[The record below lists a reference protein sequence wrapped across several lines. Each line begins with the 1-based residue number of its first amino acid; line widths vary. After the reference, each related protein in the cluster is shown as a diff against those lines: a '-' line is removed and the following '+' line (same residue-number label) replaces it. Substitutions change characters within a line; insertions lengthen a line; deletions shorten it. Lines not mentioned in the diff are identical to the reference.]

1 MNTNIDAE
9 WMKFISNQAGGN
21 YGNAVSSNNYGQ
33 TAAKLPISCGDS
45 DNEDMDEGEMK
56 LSAIAPDGDD
66 LYIST
71 TTKVMF
77 LNQQIDIYKVFW
89 NIPIVEYWRPQAGI
103 LKKQIKVVCNTP
115 EEFAE
120 YQAKLQGV
128 PYYNEN
134 IIKQIN
140 NPTARRLKF
149 KDERKI
155 TIGLSKKDIMNCRGK
170 VKNAFYN
177 CFAIIMRFM
186 YDGAFREMHVK
197 VFNTGKMEIPGV
209 INEEILTMVKRNI
222 LSLIQPYVE
231 LPLEFIETTEENNIL
246 INSNFNCGFFLNR
259 DVLHATLRS
268 SKYGIETAY
277 DPCSY
282 PGVKCKFYFNN
293 RLALDDPMQNGQIL
307 SDDRGMKMSEI
318 GDNKTYT
325 EVSFMIFRTGS
336 CLIVGNCS
344 EPVLQV
350 VYRFIR
356 NILREEYSSIYVPT
370 SDQPI
375 KIKKPK
381 IRKRTVEFTVPSN
394 LGGAV

>member
-1 MNTNIDAE
+1 MNTNIDDE
-9 WMKFISNQAGGN
+9 WMSFISSQSVGN
-21 YGNAVSSNNYGQ
+21 VALANNYVQ
-33 TAAKLPISCGDS
+33 SRVIVSNVS
-45 DNEDMDEGEMK
+45 DTDDVDVVEQCKSVNV
-56 LSAIAPDGDD
+56 PDGEE

-77 LNQQIDIYKVFW
+77 LNQPINIYDAFW
-89 NIPIVEYWRPQAGI
+89 NIPVIEYWRPQAGI
-103 LKKQIKVVCNTP
+103 LKKQIKIVSNTP
-115 EEFAE
+115 EELAE
-120 YQAKLQGV
+120 YQSKLTGI

-134 IIKQIN
+134 IIKQVN
-140 NPTARRLKF
+140 NPSARRLRF

-186 YDGAFREMHVK
+186 VEGVFREMHVK

-209 INEEILTMVKRNI
+209 INEEILTMVKKNVI
-222 LSLIQPYVE
+222 ELIQPFAKGELKFVE
-231 LPLEFIETTEENNIL
+231 TQDENNIL
-246 INSNFNCGFFLNR
+246 INSNFNCGFYINR
-259 DVLHATLRS
+259 EMLHATLHS

-282 PGVKCKFYFNN
+282 PGVKCKFYYNN
-293 RLALDDPMQNGQIL
+293 RLGLDDPLQNGQIL
-307 SDDRGMKMSEI
+307 ADDRGMKMSEI
-318 GDNKTYT
+318 GANKTYT
-325 EVSFMIFRTGS
+325 EVSFMVFRTGS

-356 NILREEYSSIYVPT
+356 NILKAEYQSICVPT
-370 SDQPI
+370 PEHTT

-381 IRKRTVEFTVPSN
+381 IRKRTVVFSV
-394 LGGAV
+394 

>member
-1 MNTNIDAE
+1 MNTNIDDE

-33 TAAKLPISCGDS
+33 SVAKLAISGDDS
-45 DNEDMDEGEMK
+45 DDEDLDEMK
-56 LSAIAPDGDD
+56 SSAIAPDGDD

-103 LKKQIKVVCNTP
+103 LKKQIKVVSNTP

-140 NPTARRLKF
+140 NPSARRLKF

-186 YDGAFREMHVK
+186 YEGAFREMHVK

-209 INEEILTMVKRNI
+209 INEEILTMVKHNI
-222 LSLIQPYVE
+222 LSLIQPHVD
-231 LPLEFIETTEENNIL
+231 LPLEFVETTDENNIL

-282 PGVKCKFYFNN
+282 PGVKCKFYYNN

-318 GDNKTYT
+318 GENKTYT

-356 NILREEYSSIYVPT
+356 NILRDEYASICVPT
-370 SDQPI
+370 SDQPT

-394 LGGAV
+394 

>member
-1 MNTNIDAE
+1 MNTNIDDE

-33 TAAKLPISCGDS
+33 SVAKLAISCDDS
-45 DNEDMDEGEMK
+45 DDEDLDEMK
-56 LSAIAPDGDD
+56 SSAIAPDGDD

-103 LKKQIKVVCNTP
+103 LKKQIKVVSNTP

-140 NPTARRLKF
+140 NPSARRLKF

-177 CFAIIMRFM
+177 CFAVILRFK
-186 YDGAFREMHVK
+186 YEGIFKEIHVK
-197 VFNTGKMEIPGV
+197 IFNTKSI
-209 INEEILTMVKRNI
+209 
-222 LSLIQPYVE
+222 
-231 LPLEFIETTEENNIL
+231 
-246 INSNFNCGFFLNR
+246 
-259 DVLHATLRS
+259 H
-268 SKYGIETAY
+268 
-277 DPCSY
+277 
-282 PGVKCKFYFNN
+282 
-293 RLALDDPMQNGQIL
+293 
-307 SDDRGMKMSEI
+307 MKI
-318 GDNKTYT
+318 
-325 EVSFMIFRTGS
+325 
-336 CLIVGNCS
+336 
-344 EPVLQV
+344 
-350 VYRFIR
+350 
-356 NILREEYSSIYVPT
+356 
-370 SDQPI
+370 
-375 KIKKPK
+375 
-381 IRKRTVEFTVPSN
+381 
-394 LGGAV
+394 

>member
-1 MNTNIDAE
+1 MNTNIDDE

-33 TAAKLPISCGDS
+33 TAAKLAISCGDS
-45 DNEDMDEGEMK
+45 DNEDEDEMK
-56 LSAIAPDGDD
+56 PAAIAPDGDD

-89 NIPIVEYWRPQAGI
+89 NIPIVEYWRPEAGI

-120 YQAKLQGV
+120 YQTKLQGV

-186 YDGAFREMHVK
+186 YEGAFREMHVK

-222 LSLIQPYVE
+222 LCLIQSHVE

-336 CLIVGNCS
+336 CLIVGNC
-344 EPVLQV
+344 
-350 VYRFIR
+350 
-356 NILREEYSSIYVPT
+356 
-370 SDQPI
+370 
-375 KIKKPK
+375 
-381 IRKRTVEFTVPSN
+381 
-394 LGGAV
+394 

>member
-1 MNTNIDAE
+1 
-9 WMKFISNQAGGN
+9 
-21 YGNAVSSNNYGQ
+21 
-33 TAAKLPISCGDS
+33 
-45 DNEDMDEGEMK
+45 
-56 LSAIAPDGDD
+56 
-66 LYIST
+66 
-71 TTKVMF
+71 
-77 LNQQIDIYKVFW
+77 
-89 NIPIVEYWRPQAGI
+89 
-103 LKKQIKVVCNTP
+103 
-115 EEFAE
+115 
-120 YQAKLQGV
+120 
-128 PYYNEN
+128 
-134 IIKQIN
+134 
-140 NPTARRLKF
+140 
-149 KDERKI
+149 
-155 TIGLSKKDIMNCRGK
+155 
-170 VKNAFYN
+170 
-177 CFAIIMRFM
+177 MRFM

-307 SDDRGMKMSEI
+307 SDD
-318 GDNKTYT
+318 
-325 EVSFMIFRTGS
+325 
-336 CLIVGNCS
+336 CS

>member
-1 MNTNIDAE
+1 
-9 WMKFISNQAGGN
+9 
-21 YGNAVSSNNYGQ
+21 
-33 TAAKLPISCGDS
+33 
-45 DNEDMDEGEMK
+45 
-56 LSAIAPDGDD
+56 
-66 LYIST
+66 
-71 TTKVMF
+71 
-77 LNQQIDIYKVFW
+77 
-89 NIPIVEYWRPQAGI
+89 
-103 LKKQIKVVCNTP
+103 
-115 EEFAE
+115 
-120 YQAKLQGV
+120 
-128 PYYNEN
+128 
-134 IIKQIN
+134 
-140 NPTARRLKF
+140 
-149 KDERKI
+149 
-155 TIGLSKKDIMNCRGK
+155 
-170 VKNAFYN
+170 
-177 CFAIIMRFM
+177 
-186 YDGAFREMHVK
+186 MHVK

-209 INEEILTMVKRNI
+209 INEEILTMVKQNI
-222 LSLIQPYVE
+222 LSLIQSHVD

-282 PGVKCKFYFNN
+282 PGVKCKFYYNN